1 MYLVFLN
8 ILINTGYREKLFVK
22 CKLLKKDGL
31 IKDVFTERGDIKV
44 MGDILSI
51 NQPKL
56 CKVSKY
62 QFYVQSLYACRIF
75 FHHFEALKMK
85 WEDIPQW
92 SGCHHSGGWR
102 HGGEKCLDWQGPG
115 QPRGGAE
122 KEENLIMIH
131 FIIFVLFIQYWC
143 VFKRLSYLDH
153 FFKPFLA
160 SLGAQEM
167 AISIHPS
174 VCLSIHFSVSLS
186 ALYTSWI
193 DRA

>member
-1 MYLVFLN
+1 MEQETLGQEEQFVHGGVAHRQVNMYLVFLN

-85 WEDIPQW
+85 
-92 SGCHHSGGWR
+92 
-102 HGGEKCLDWQGPG
+102 
-115 QPRGGAE
+115 
-122 KEENLIMIH
+122 
-131 FIIFVLFIQYWC
+131 
-143 VFKRLSYLDH
+143 
-153 FFKPFLA
+153 
-160 SLGAQEM
+160 
-167 AISIHPS
+167 
-174 VCLSIHFSVSLS
+174 
-186 ALYTSWI
+186 
-193 DRA
+193 